1 MLSIFTKNWW
11 VFALRGLLAIIFG
24 VLALIWP
31 GITLVTLV
39 ILFGVFILLEGIL
52 NLVIG
57 ITSSD
62 TNRRWW
68 LTLIEGIL
76 GIGIAILTFIWPNI
90 TAVVLLYFIAAWA
103 LLTGLMEIFAA
114 IRLRRM
120 IEQEWVMILSGILS
134 IIFAILLFVFPGES
148 AISLVWLIG
157 IFAIIIGF
165 LLIILSFRLRK
176 FHRENR
182 MVA

>member
-1 MLSIFTKNWW
+1 MFGIFTRNWW

-24 VLALIWP
+24 LLALIWP
-31 GITLVTLV
+31 EITIITLV

-57 ITSSD
+57 IASSE

-68 LTLIEGIL
+68 VTLLQGIL
-76 GIGIAILTFIWPNI
+76 GIGIAILTFIWPDI
-90 TAVVLLYFIAAWA
+90 TAIILLYFIAAWA
-103 LLTGLMEIFAA
+103 LLTGFMQIFTA
-114 IRLRRM
+114 IQLRRM
-120 IEQEWVMILSGILS
+120 IEREWMMILSGALS
-134 IIFAILLFVFPGES
+134 IILAILLFVFPGES

-157 IFAIIIGF
+157 IFTIILGI

-176 FHRENR
+176 FHREDQ